1 MIFLKKICF
10 FIFFIQ
16 FFYCFSQKNEKY
28 YDFFSKNNQNNAF
41 SVGEKIKYRFSYGKS
56 NKKGFIT
63 AGHGQLE
70 IKNITELRG
79 TDCFQ
84 IRASGSS
91 TKLFS
96 LFYHVED
103 VFETYI
109 DTSQLVPLKFI
120 RNVHEHNYKSNQEVS
135 FFRKSNYAK
144 SENFKSGLLKKIN
157 ISKYTQDMLSALF
170 SSRTITNKNIR
181 LNDTIFLEIY
191 NLEKNKIFPT
201 YFIPIKKEIVETRIG
216 KLKTIKCKIHTEK
229 SRIFSG
235 ENQTYIWVTDN
246 HNHLPVK
253 LETPIKVGSV
263 YIEIQSV
270 ENLYKNSHLE

>member
-1 MIFLKKICF
+1 MIFFKNIFF
-10 FIFFIQ
+10 FIYFIQ
-16 FFYCFSQKNEKY
+16 FFYCFSQKNENY
-28 YDFFSKNNQNNAF
+28 YDFYSKKSQKNAF
-41 SVGEKIKYRFSYGKS
+41 LVGEKTKYRFSYGKS
-56 NKKGFIT
+56 NKKGLIT
-63 AGHGQLE
+63 AGHGQIE
-70 IKNITELRG
+70 IKNITKLRG

-84 IRASGSS
+84 IKANGSS

-120 RNVHEHNYKSNQEVS
+120 RDVHEHNYKSKQEVS

-144 SENFKSGLLKKIN
+144 SKNFKSELLKKIN
-157 ISKYTQDMLSALF
+157 ISKYTQDMISALF
-170 SSRTITNKNIR
+170 SCRRIPNENLR

-201 YFIPIKKEIVETRIG
+201 YFVPIKKETIDTKIG

-229 SRIFSG
+229 SRIFSDK
-235 ENQTYIWVTDN
+235 NLTYIWVTDD
-246 HNHLPVK
+246 HSHLPVK
-253 LETPIKVGSV
+253 LETPIKVGSI